1 MLLLKVPIP
10 VPSLVLVVKAIVGL
24 RAVLQHTP
32 RAETVEPFAVDI
44 LPPLL
49 AVVVVILEETVVVNN
64 ATLPKVVKES
74 CAP

>member
-32 RAETVEPFAVDI
+32 RAETVEPFAVVI
-44 LPPLL
+44 FPPLL
-49 AVVVVILEETVVVNN
+49 ALVVVMLEEVVVLNV
-64 ATLPKVVKES
+64 AKPLKVIKES